1 MTMATI
7 RMTPWAGKAVPV
19 AVSRDTLV
27 GLAAV
32 GLSTNSSRVKVERA
46 AISNSSSA
54 MASKHIEVS
63 LRSFGCIFSRL
74 HNSIE
79 VIFDWFSLEIFFE
92 ALFITIAK
100 TRHLYYK
107 TVFFSSLK
115 FPETTTQTRYTEF
128 QIRSSTRIHKE
139 ISGKLWVKGHCLNAR
154 TPDGIH
160 SELTLTRHSII
171 NQSDYSV

>member
-54 MASKHIEVS
+54 MASKVMNNASKKISNENQS
-63 LRSFGCIFSRL
+63 KITSMLL
-74 HNSIE
+74 
-79 VIFDWFSLEIFFE
+79 WSLENIQPNE
-92 ALFITIAK
+92 RKDTSICLEAIALFITIAK

-115 FPETTTQTRYTEF
+115 FPETTTQTRYTECVF
-128 QIRSSTRIHKE
+128 H
-139 ISGKLWVKGHCLNAR
+139 LAFLH
-154 TPDGIH
+154 
-160 SELTLTRHSII
+160 
-171 NQSDYSV
+171 